1 METRRNRLTVLVVDD
16 QKSACR
22 WLKQMVMN
30 IAPDACVQAFNDPD
44 EALQWAKQ
52 EQPHLSIID
61 YRMPSVDGGQF
72 VKRLRE
78 KEAPGTRNTIIIV
91 TAIDDPSIDEQV
103 LAAGA
108 NQVVRKPVAHN
119 DLSEILARAGQNVA
133 FRQPNDRVVGG

>member
-1 METRRNRLTVLVVDD
+1 METNNPPLTVLVVDD

-30 IAPDACVQAFNDPD
+30 IAPNSCVQAFNDPD
-44 EALQWAKQ
+44 EALQWAKE

-78 KEAPGTRNTIIIV
+78 QEASGTPSTIIIV
-91 TAIDDPSIDEQV
+91 TAIDDPSIDEQA

-108 NQVVRKPVAHN
+108 NHVVRKPVAHD
-119 DLSEILARAGQNVA
+119 DLSEILTRTAQSVVPEPDDRA
-133 FRQPNDRVVGG
+133 VGG